1 MTPELTALTAAALLQ
16 VIQFALMSITANLD
30 VGTGKTMS
38 PRDPGRLGG
47 AVNELLSEKPGRLYR
62 AFNNHFEGLIMFT
75 IAVVVVALGEQSS
88 NPSASVI
95 DFSNALSRA
104 SARVIPAPTPSVTRE
119 Q

>member
-62 AFNNHFEGLIMFT
+62 AFNKLWSRIASNHFTNSGSVFPENCST
-75 IAVVVVALGEQSS
+75 ALCADKQ
-88 NPSASVI
+88 VC
-95 DFSNALSRA
+95 
-104 SARVIPAPTPSVTRE
+104 
-119 Q
+119 